1 MSSSLILQ
9 RLSIN
14 NNNPEVLNKP
24 EEFLGPNYKEVLK
37 FWNKIEKMSEE
48 QLRPVNERYYAF
60 YYENRSER
68 YKAVNLAYEASWE
81 VVGEDNANNAA
92 WAALIVTKSYTALY
106 ATRELIG
113 GVENP
118 VFLKMFDNL

>member
-48 QLRPVNERYYAF
+48 QWRVVKERDDALCNENYLDWL
-60 YYENRSER
+60 
-68 YKAVNLAYEASWE
+68 KAVDLACEASWE
-81 VVGEDNANNAA
+81 VVGEHYTYYAGYAA
-92 WAALIVTKSYTALY
+92 YVVTNSYAAGY